1 MRLPWSISSGT
12 AGVLIWISAAALPAD
27 AATQI
32 VKVNAQVSKP
42 LTLTMV
48 QSLDLGTIVLG
59 PGSWSGATVGIS
71 RSGAFTC
78 GNSNVTCSGSSQVAT
93 YNATGSNGATAHIT
107 APNVTLTNQN
117 DASKTLTLVVDNP
130 GVITFSNSGSKGVNF
145 SLGGTIT
152 LSSAT
157 APGVYNG
164 TFNVTVDY

>member
-1 MRLPWSISSGT
+1 MRLAPGIVAGTTGMLLLMSG
-12 AGVLIWISAAALPAD
+12 AASPVD

-59 PGSWSGATVGIS
+59 PGSWTGASVGIS
-71 RSGAFTC
+71 RTGAFTC
-78 GNSNVTCSGSSQVAT
+78 GNANVTCSGTTQAAT
-93 YNATGSNGATAHIT
+93 YNATGSNGVTAHIT

-130 GVITFSNSGSKGVNF
+130 GVIAFTNSGSKGVTF
-145 SLGGTIT
+145 ALGGTIT

-157 APGVYNG
+157 APGVYSG
-164 TFNVTVDY
+164 TFNVTLDY

>member
-1 MRLPWSISSGT
+1 MGLPRTII
-12 AGVLIWISAAALPAD
+12 AGATGLLIWMSGAASPVD
-27 AATQI
+27 GATQI

-59 PGSWSGATVGIS
+59 PGNWSGATVGIS
-71 RSGAFTC
+71 RTGAFLC
-78 GNSNVTCSGSSQVAT
+78 GNLNVTCSGTTQVAT
-93 YNATGSNGATAHIT
+93 YNATGSNGSTAHIS

-130 GVITFSNSGSKGVNF
+130 GVIAFTNSGSKGVNF
-145 SLGGTIT
+145 SLGGTLT

-157 APGVYNG
+157 APGVYSG